1 MPTLLLGTDI
11 FFNRA
16 TVLPPKPRV
25 FRESGETG
33 SHRPGQTPSPAENLK
48 SRVSFRHVSSVCFT
62 EAVFLSYRN
71 VTSASRVR
79 TRRDSRMADIEDN
92 AASARAKRPVGIAS
106 AAGRRERRAPASKV
120 RAASVNKKPPVFF
133 PHFLARFRLRASET
147 TRSRRVR
154 R

>member
-1 MPTLLLGTDI
+1 M
-11 FFNRA
+11 
-16 TVLPPKPRV
+16 
-25 FRESGETG
+25 
-33 SHRPGQTPSPAENLK
+33 
-48 SRVSFRHVSSVCFT
+48 SSVCFT

-92 AASARAKRPVGIAS
+92 TASARAKRPVGIAS

-147 TRSRRVR
+147 TRSRRAR